1 MLVFA
6 VASKGKGLGFRMK
19 KRPRNFRVKF
29 LDSGHSESSSYKARN
44 CSTNNFNKRCLSK
57 QTYGGGSDRRGAA
70 RAAAACEANID
81 TTYYTILRS
90 TVWIIIINTHAK
102 PLKSEHWKGPVEPIR
117 IEWVKYY
124 IARQSGRGQLISKPN
139 FELIIWTKKRTKIFF
154 YFCPSLLQ
162 GSNHKNNGSLSC

>member
-19 KRPRNFRVKF
+19 KRPRNFWVKF
-29 LDSGHSESSSYKARN
+29 LDSGHSECSSYKARN

-57 QTYGGGSDRRGAA
+57 QTYGGGSNRRSAE
-70 RAAAACEANID
+70 AACEANID

-102 PLKSEHWKGPVEPIR
+102 PHIPCSRHRTTKFRNYESPI
-117 IEWVKYY
+117 
-124 IARQSGRGQLISKPN
+124 
-139 FELIIWTKKRTKIFF
+139 FTTKFLF
-154 YFCPSLLQ
+154 
-162 GSNHKNNGSLSC
+162 

>member
-1 MLVFA
+1 MALEW
-6 VASKGKGLGFRMK
+6 KKGLVIFG
-19 KRPRNFRVKF
+19 PNFRTPATV
-29 LDSGHSESSSYKARN
+29 
-44 CSTNNFNKRCLSK
+44 
-57 QTYGGGSDRRGAA
+57 
-70 RAAAACEANID
+70 RAAAIRQEIAPQTISTKDVYQSKHMVAAQIGEARRARRRPAKQILIQL
-81 TTYYTILRS
+81 TILRS

-154 YFCPSLLQ
+154 YFCHEDILLQ
-162 GSNHKNNGSLSC
+162 NSTFMGSSPTQGDIFFSKIWS